1 MSSKFAI
8 SLLGLTVAA
17 AVAAVGTSVYT
28 ARKLDEQI
36 QKTIEPG
43 IRFTL
48 LRNSVIT

>member
-36 QKTIEPG
+36 KKQSNKSIPAMWCVPAG
-43 IRFTL
+43 I
-48 LRNSVIT
+48 